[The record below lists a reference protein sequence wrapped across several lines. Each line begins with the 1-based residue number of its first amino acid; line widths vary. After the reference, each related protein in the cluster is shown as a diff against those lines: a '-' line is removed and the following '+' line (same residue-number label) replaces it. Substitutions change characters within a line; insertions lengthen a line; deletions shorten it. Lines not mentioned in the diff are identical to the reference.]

1 MTNNRFH
8 RVHKRSPLPITH
20 SSVDTSSEHSEHEG
34 GVAPSGFAGG
44 GGDASPC
51 GGLYVHIPFCKT
63 KCPYCDFYSI
73 IDTSVI
79 ERFLSALKR
88 EIGMY
93 KKSFRQFDT
102 LYFGGGTP
110 SLIDERALG
119 EIFAYLRAQ
128 FTFSP
133 DTEIT
138 IEVNPDDV
146 TAEKLQ
152 NYKKLGINRISIG
165 IQSFDDNEL
174 VFLQRRHSAE
184 ASRKAISLTRKVGFK
199 NFGVDLMNGLPGQTE
214 KQWMSTLEEVLSFK
228 PAHISCYQLTISY
241 NTPFGKMTQKG
252 KLKMP
257 SEEKQRK
264 IFLSTSNFLQQQ
276 GFIHYEISNFARGN
290 KYRSR
295 HNMKYWHHIPYLGL
309 GPSAHSFFNN
319 RRWWNVKSVEHYCED
334 IDKDTKPLEGFEN
347 LSAEE
352 LRLERLFLGLRNL
365 NGVNTKDILS
375 EPQHENVLKKLM
387 RSKYVEVRAGKVIPT
402 QKGYLIADRLPLLVS
417 F

>member
-20 SSVDTSSEHSEHEG
+20 SSVDTSCERSEREG
-34 GVAPSGFAGG
+34 VTPSGFAGG
-44 GGDASPC
+44 GGDDSPC

-79 ERFLSALKR
+79 QRFLSALKK

-110 SLIDERALG
+110 SLIDERALA

-146 TAEKLQ
+146 TAEKLH

-184 ASRKAISLTRKVGFK
+184 GSRKAISLIRKAGFR

-214 KQWMSTLEEVLSFK
+214 KQWMSALEEALSFK
-228 PAHISCYQLTISY
+228 PAHISCYQLTISR
-241 NTPFGKMTQKG
+241 NTSFGKMTQKG
-252 KLKMP
+252 KFKMP

-264 IFLSTSNFLQQQ
+264 IFLSTSKYLQKQ
-276 GFIHYEISNFARGN
+276 GFIHYEVSNFARGK

-309 GPSAHSFFNN
+309 GPSAHSFLDN
-319 RRWWNVKSVEHYCED
+319 RRWWNVKSVEHYCAD

-347 LSAEE
+347 LSPEE
-352 LRLERLFLGLRNL
+352 LKLERLFLGFRNL

-375 EPQHENVLKKLM
+375 EPQYETVLKKLM